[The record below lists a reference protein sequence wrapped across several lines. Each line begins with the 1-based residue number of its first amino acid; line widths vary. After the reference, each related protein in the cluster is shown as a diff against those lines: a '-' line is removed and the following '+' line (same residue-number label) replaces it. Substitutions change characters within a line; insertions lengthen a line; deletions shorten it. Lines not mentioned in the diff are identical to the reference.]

1 MLDPRCSILT
11 FPQRFDGTHLHLRV
25 LIVPKLGPAWDGSPL
40 QPFLENVPAAG
51 DTAVA
56 FADADL
62 ALEARVLDGLGRFPV
77 DTPVDATV
85 ALPDASGVAT
95 DARGLFEALVAPVA
109 GRFTLAATPPRL
121 AESAADGISLRKHLP
136 SSYRDSFLF
145 TGPRHPG
152 ATTDDSYSC
161 AIANAAPPNPAF
173 VTTPDGV
180 SWGQIYAYCLRHPQ
194 LARRLGLIREG
205 SFEVDGRFAD
215 GGFVYVDLAHGSD
228 YAPQQAAEP
237 TLLSRYAARI
247 PALEAGTARQLFA
260 AVQFP
265 VLIDDPAVPGPPPL
279 LGNYDQVFIEA
290 SEYDDGF
297 AKVVHAVQP
306 VSQNLLA
313 EEPDGFSP
321 LTDIGIRAGW
331 DDEQIL
337 IWQSRQVAADATVP
351 AIGGVAQRL
360 DAPLGAFAYRL
371 DARELGDPAWHSLV
385 EVRSRAPLALDGIA
399 IGDPPDEPFTGELGV
414 EVHPQSFDGV
424 QPARNLWLP
433 AYLAQWNGQSV
444 VLPDEIAADL
454 FHTEEAVGTTASLGR
469 MYDGVGLDEVPLRYG
484 HTYQLRVRLTDPTG
498 GGPLPSDEPINAGP
512 STTTKVEFVRHVVPE
527 RVSLANLPTFP
538 EQPSGSLFTD
548 DVLELRRPVLGYPA
562 VMFTGKYADPVP
574 LLQAASDEA
583 VGKGS
588 FGIPD
593 PDVTRVQ
600 IVVEVQALRMDNLL
614 SSNKRE
620 PYAELYRTEREF
632 DPAMDSA
639 LEIPLTFDDAAVLR
653 FGVPGDLGDLGVTQ
667 AEIDARNDLP
677 LPTARLIR
685 LTIIA
690 LADEDATY
698 FAEGANVG
706 KPLQIQVRRESVDE
720 TAMFAA
726 ATPAS
731 MIRALWLQPD
741 PPPSNDGTIGSLFF
755 QRGADAS
762 PSIVARLAAEVDVD
776 AKGLT
781 LVGRRGERIVFG
793 AARGIRHTMAPDNS
807 SLTLAAKDDL
817 VNQWIVAL
825 TLQLDRDWT
834 WDGLQPI
841 GFDVF
846 RTKRFKGGGDV
857 DDNAGNPIGQWEVV
871 TTASQLAID
880 QADRTHTRLVF
891 LDAVEPKPADP
902 NAFPDVIGLDY
913 RIEPRFASPPDDADP
928 ALELEVEL
936 PVTTAPAQVP
946 RIVSAGLA
954 LSPYSRNDTYSETGA
969 RRRFLWLELSEAP
982 LDPNDEIFI
991 RMLGY
996 APDPLLSDHRFET
1009 FVPPEESPLPIDPE
1023 LVRVISPGMAD
1034 DHAGLA
1040 AMTRLE
1046 ASDDS
1051 PTHYLVPLPPGLT
1064 VDSPELFGLFTYELR
1079 VGHAD
1084 IWSTAHGR
1092 FGRPLRSTG
1101 VQHPAPTLFCTVQRT
1116 RDELIVEAPYAKAVL
1131 NGKNITADPPRTQLW
1146 VLLYAQVRQADGA
1159 DWRNILLDD
1168 RRLRLQ
1174 RRLRPSARETF
1185 LATATLPGAFQN
1197 QDAPARGATAW
1208 RQDEIERL
1216 LLALGLPAD
1225 APLSV
1230 LCVEMMPTSAAL
1242 RPQRSS
1248 LRESTVDAT
1257 EFASAM
1263 VAQRGG
1269 TRQAVDTTADDEG
1282 RPLSDELGHH
1292 RILRTSPLVAAPP
1305 IC

>member
-1 MLDPRCSILT
+1 
-11 FPQRFDGTHLHLRV
+11 
-25 LIVPKLGPAWDGSPL
+25 
-40 QPFLENVPAAG
+40 
-51 DTAVA
+51 
-56 FADADL
+56 
-62 ALEARVLDGLGRFPV
+62 
-77 DTPVDATV
+77 
-85 ALPDASGVAT
+85 
-95 DARGLFEALVAPVA
+95 
-109 GRFTLAATPPRL
+109 
-121 AESAADGISLRKHLP
+121 
-136 SSYRDSFLF
+136 
-145 TGPRHPG
+145 
-152 ATTDDSYSC
+152 
-161 AIANAAPPNPAF
+161 
-173 VTTPDGV
+173 
-180 SWGQIYAYCLRHPQ
+180 
-194 LARRLGLIREG
+194 
-205 SFEVDGRFAD
+205 
-215 GGFVYVDLAHGSD
+215 
-228 YAPQQAAEP
+228 
-237 TLLSRYAARI
+237 
-247 PALEAGTARQLFA
+247 
-260 AVQFP
+260 
-265 VLIDDPAVPGPPPL
+265 
-279 LGNYDQVFIEA
+279 
-290 SEYDDGF
+290 
-297 AKVVHAVQP
+297 
-306 VSQNLLA
+306 
-313 EEPDGFSP
+313 
-321 LTDIGIRAGW
+321 
-331 DDEQIL
+331 
-337 IWQSRQVAADATVP
+337 
-351 AIGGVAQRL
+351 
-360 DAPLGAFAYRL
+360 
-371 DARELGDPAWHSLV
+371 
-385 EVRSRAPLALDGIA
+385 
-399 IGDPPDEPFTGELGV
+399 
-414 EVHPQSFDGV
+414 
-424 QPARNLWLP
+424 
-433 AYLAQWNGQSV
+433 
-444 VLPDEIAADL
+444 
-454 FHTEEAVGTTASLGR
+454 
-469 MYDGVGLDEVPLRYG
+469 VGLDDVPLRYG

-512 STTTKVEFVRHVVPE
+512 STKTSVGFVRHVVPE
-527 RVSLANLPTFP
+527 RVSLENLPTFP

-548 DVLELRRPVLGYPA
+548 DVLKITRPVLGYPA
-562 VMFTGKYADPVP
+562 VVFTGKYADPVP
-574 LLQAASDEA
+574 LLQAASDDA

-593 PDVTRVQ
+593 PDVTRVR

-620 PYAELYRTEREF
+620 PYAELYSTEREF
-632 DPAMDSA
+632 DAAMDST
-639 LEIPLTFDDAAVLR
+639 LEVPLTFDDAAVLR

-690 LADEDATY
+690 LADADATY

-706 KPLQIQVRRESVDE
+706 KPLQIQVRRESIDE

-741 PPPSNDGTIGSLFF
+741 LPPSNDGTIGSLFF

-762 PSIVARLAAEVDVD
+762 PGIVQRLAAEVDVD

-825 TLQLDRDWT
+825 ALQLDRDWT

-846 RTKRFKGGGDV
+846 RTRRFKGGGDV
-857 DDNAGNPIGQWEVV
+857 DDNGGNPTGQWEVV

-891 LDAVEPKPADP
+891 LDAVEPKSADP

-913 RIEPRFASPPDDADP
+913 RVEPRFAAPPDEADP
-928 ALELEVEL
+928 ALELELEL

-1034 DHAGLA
+1034 DHAGLG
-1040 AMTRLE
+1040 AMTRLV

-1051 PTHYLVPLPPGLT
+1051 PTHYLIPLPPGLT

-1084 IWSTAHGR
+1084 IWSTAQGR

-1101 VQHPAPTLFCTVQRT
+1101 VQHPAPTLFCTTQRT
-1116 RDELIVEAPYAKAVL
+1116 RDELIVEAPFAKAVL

-1185 LATATLPGAFQN
+1185 LATVTLPGAFQN

-1208 RQDEIERL
+1208 RQDDIERL
-1216 LLALGLPAD
+1216 LLGLGLPAD

-1230 LCVEMMPTSAAL
+1230 LCVEMMPTSASL
-1242 RPQRSS
+1242 RTQQSS
-1248 LRESTVDAT
+1248 FRESTVNAT
-1257 EFASAM
+1257 ELASAM

-1269 TRQAVDTTADDEG
+1269 TRQAVEATAEDEG

-1292 RILRTSPLVAAPP
+1292 RILRTSPLVPAPP